1 MPQQLKTTGAP
12 APVPQQPTAG
22 GAPAPVPF
30 PARAVVDLGAIVGN
44 VGVLRER
51 AGSAGVMAVVK
62 ADAYGHGLVP
72 SARAALAGGAS
83 WLGVAQ
89 LPEAMMLRAAGI
101 TAPVLSWL
109 HAPGAGFAAAIS
121 EDIDLGVS
129 GTWMLDE
136 VAAAAR
142 ETGRTARVQLKVDTG
157 LGRNGAYLFTP
168 TGGPSDWALLVE
180 HARRLESE
188 EAVRVT
194 GLFTHFA
201 VADEPEHPSVLA
213 QQEAFADAVAQAER
227 AGLRPEVRHMSNS
240 AATLT
245 APSAAWDLV
254 RPGVAVY
261 GLTPAPEVG
270 SSEDFGLVPAM
281 TASASVSVVKRVR
294 AGQGVSY
301 GHTYTTTAPTT
312 LVDIPLGYADG
323 VPRHASG
330 LAEVLVAGERRRIAG
345 RVCMDQF
352 VVDVGDLSV
361 APGDEVVLFGPGTRG
376 EPTAQD
382 WADAVGTINYE
393 IVTRFGPRVP
403 REYVGPESRGEPP
416 GVAAQEA

>member
-1 MPQQLKTTGAP
+1 MIEATPH
-12 APVPQQPTAG
+12 TA
-22 GAPAPVPF
+22 ATSAPF
-30 PARAVVDLGAIVGN
+30 PARVVVDLGAIADN
-44 VGVLRER
+44 VGVLREH

-72 SARAALAGGAS
+72 AAQAALAGGAS

-89 LPEAMMLRAAGI
+89 LTEAIVLRAAGV

-109 HAPGAGFAAAIS
+109 HAPGAGFAAAVRAQ
-121 EDIDLGVS
+121 IDVGVS
-129 GTWMLDE
+129 AVWMLDE

-142 ETGRTARVQLKVDTG
+142 EVGQTARVQLKVDTG
-157 LGRNGAYLFTP
+157 LGRNGAYQFSPDGVTS
-168 TGGPSDWALLVE
+168 SDWSLLVDR
-180 HARRLESE
+180 ARAFEAE

-201 VADEPEHPSVLA
+201 YADAPEHPTVLA
-213 QQEAFADAVAQAER
+213 QQEAFADAVALAER

-245 APSAAWDLV
+245 TPAAAWDLV
-254 RPGVAVY
+254 RPGLAVY
-261 GLTPAPEVG
+261 GLTPAPAVG
-270 SSEDFGLVPAM
+270 SSADFGLVPAM
-281 TASASVSVVKRVR
+281 TAIASASVVKRVP

-301 GHTYTTTAPTT
+301 GHTYTTTTPTT

-330 LAEVLVAGERRRIAG
+330 VAEVLVAGERRRIAG

-361 APGDEVVLFGPGTRG
+361 AAGDDIVLFGPGTRG

-382 WADAVGTINYE
+382 WAEAVGTINYE

-403 REYVGPESRGEPP
+403 RVYVGPHNEPQS
-416 GVAAQEA
+416 GAQNGAEDGRRLWGQTDRRPE